1 MDMVKV
7 LIVDDHDFICD
18 ALTNAL
24 EGTGEFTVA
33 CRLSTAAHAEVFC
46 GKLRP
51 ALVFMDVCTDGGV
64 SGITVLKELLEKYPD
79 MKIIVISGYNEI
91 SYMPRAKEAGAHA
104 FLSKSENLDYFI
116 EVARRVMKGETCYPE
131 AKTIPM
137 PMGEAPLTQREMEVL
152 RLMCKNLTT
161 GEIAEQLNI
170 SFDTVKY
177 RKSRILA
184 KTRFAKSVDL
194 VFHVLSNGWI
204 NPLY

>member
-1 MDMVKV
+1 VYKV

-24 EGTGEFTVA
+24 ESTGGFTVVSS
-33 CRLSTAAHAEVFC
+33 LSTAAHAEVFC
-46 GKLRP
+46 ARLQPG
-51 ALVFMDVCTDGGV
+51 LVLMDVCTDGGA
-64 SGITVLKELLEKYPD
+64 SGITAVSALREKYPD
-79 MKIIVISGYNEI
+79 MKIIVMSGFNEI
-91 SYMPRAKEAGAHA
+91 TYVPRAKEAGAHA
-104 FLSKSENLDYFI
+104 FVFKSKNLDYFV

-137 PMGEAPLTQREMEVL
+137 PMGEAPLTEREMEVL

-161 GEIAEQLNI
+161 REIAEELYI

-177 RKSRILA
+177 RKANILA
-184 KTRFAKSVDL
+184 KTGFTKSVDL
-194 VFHVLSNGWI
+194 VFHVISNGWI

>member
-1 MDMVKV
+1 MVKV

-18 ALTNAL
+18 ALSNAL
-24 EGTGEFTVA
+24 ESTGEFTVVNK
-33 CRLSTAAHAEVFC
+33 LSSAAHAELFC
-46 GKLRP
+46 GRQRP
-51 ALVFMDVCTDGGV
+51 GLVFMDVCTDGGA
-64 SGITVLKELLEKYPD
+64 SGITAVKALREKYPD

-91 SYMPRAKEAGAHA
+91 TYMPRAKEAGAHA
-104 FLSKSENLDYFI
+104 FIFKSKELDYFVEI
-116 EVARRVMKGETCYPE
+116 ARRVMKGETCYPE

-137 PMGEAPLTQREMEVL
+137 PMGEAPLTEREMDVL

-161 GEIAEQLNI
+161 RAIADELNI

-177 RKSRILA
+177 RKARMLA
-184 KTRFAKSVDL
+184 KTGFTKSVDL